1 MKFGKVTQIAA
12 AALLASAGTVAYAQ
26 VGGSQA
32 QQPGASQ
39 QGVQPGGQT
48 APGRGGA
55 GGAVQQQPGAGGMEK
70 QPGASGQMR
79 QEQMQRGQQQR
90 PEGKAE
96 RRAGEKQGTREDGR
110 QQARERP
117 EGEQR
122 KGAGGAG
129 LRPDLSEEQRGN
141 IRQHLSAGPRVDD
154 VDVSISVGTRLPPRV
169 SVRPL
174 PPTVIEI
181 VPQYRGYA
189 YVLIGSQIVIVDPD
203 THEIVAVLPA

>member
-79 QEQMQRGQQQR
+79 QDQMQRGQQR